1 MFRILVDV
9 TSGEVLVRTSL
20 TCDLSDASYRVH
32 ANATNRKPLDSPQPL
47 PAGHATPQTTQ
58 PPVVARSLITLSAL
72 NPNASPD
79 GWITD
84 GGTKTYGNNVDSHLD
99 LANTN
104 PAFGVGPHATAANR
118 VFDFPMDLT
127 QAPSAYR
134 DAAVTSLFYLC
145 NWYHDQLYD
154 LGFTES
160 AGNFQKDNF
169 GRGGNGNDAVLADA
183 QDGGGTNNANFS
195 TPPDG
200 SPGRMQM
207 YLFNRTSPG
216 RDGSLD
222 AEVVF
227 HEFTHGL
234 SNRLVGGGVG
244 IGAWQSRGMGEGW
257 SDFYGLSLLSEA
269 GDDPN
274 GNYAEGGCLTGDY
287 YTNATPPK
295 VKA

>member
-1 MFRILVDV
+1 
-9 TSGEVLVRTSL
+9 
-20 TCDLSDASYRVH
+20 
-32 ANATNRKPLDSPQPL
+32 
-47 PAGHATPQTTQ
+47 
-58 PPVVARSLITLSAL
+58 
-72 NPNASPD
+72 
-79 GWITD
+79 
-84 GGTKTYGNNVDSHLD
+84 
-99 LANTN
+99 
-104 PAFGVGPHATAANR
+104 
-118 VFDFPMDLT
+118 
-127 QAPSAYR
+127 
-134 DAAVTSLFYLC
+134 
-145 NWYHDQLYD
+145 
-154 LGFTES
+154 
-160 AGNFQKDNF
+160 
-169 GRGGNGNDAVLADA
+169 
-183 QDGGGTNNANFS
+183 
-195 TPPDG
+195 
-200 SPGRMQM
+200 M

-244 IGAWQSRGMGEGW
+244 IGAGQSRGMGEGW